1 MKKLLQLNVKI
12 VVALYILIDIIC
24 AGAGMGVPIF
34 CILSG
39 FPLGWY
45 IAKRI
50 YISAGHSSI
59 TDSKILK
66 YSLLAAAFTFLMM
79 LVVWGY
85 AILRFSDPSFD
96 FENFGHPFILYDP
109 EISFYGWLVLMII
122 ISPFLQLLATIFAAF
137 VFLTRMK

>member
-1 MKKLLQLNVKI
+1 MKKLIQLNVKI

-50 YISAGHSSI
+50 FLLTGHSAS
-59 TDSKILK
+59 TNSRILK
-66 YSLLAAAFTFLMM
+66 YSLLAATFTFLMM
-79 LVVWGY
+79 LIVWGF
-85 AILRFSDPSFD
+85 AILQFFDPSFD
-96 FENFGHPFILYDP
+96 FKNFGHPFILYDP
-109 EISFYGWLVLMII
+109 EISFYGWLVLMIL

-137 VFLTRMK
+137 VSLARMN